1 MDGESVTD
9 EPSGTDQP
17 RTFTQLFRAV
27 FPAYLAMGMTYDEF
41 WNGPVWLVESY
52 REAYEMRLENE
63 EIARH
68 RQGMYFFQAL
78 KVAMQGF
85 SKDRSHVEKYPDRP
99 WPITQKAAQER
110 EEQDYRN
117 YIARM
122 RANSDRER
130 QRMNGEEAIKD
141 GEY

>member
-9 EPSGTDQP
+9 EPSDTDQP

-27 FPAYLAMGMTYDEF
+27 FPAYLAMGMTYEEF

-85 SKDRSHVEKYPDRP
+85 SKDRSHIEKYPDRP

-130 QRMNGEEAIKD
+130 QRINGEEAIKD